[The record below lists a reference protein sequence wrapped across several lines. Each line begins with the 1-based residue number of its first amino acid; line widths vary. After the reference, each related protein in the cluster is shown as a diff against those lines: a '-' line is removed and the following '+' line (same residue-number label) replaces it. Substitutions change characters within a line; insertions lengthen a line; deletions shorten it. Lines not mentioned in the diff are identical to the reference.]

1 VAIAPPAD
9 DVPPAE
15 AGPATPPGEPAGAA
29 PFAGV
34 VTAGLSG
41 TFIIP
46 EEQSAAM
53 VSAAG
58 ATICADSLVAEQ
70 DLADQLTRG
79 SPLWILGVPVQKKG
93 AAPEF
98 GGEAVQRTIEKAR
111 VGIAGKDF
119 LPDPAWEDPACKGR
133 RWLFGTV
140 ELAYPVLR
148 VTVEGATYTVDT
160 AAPVPRIVRR
170 VKTAA
175 LPAIPEG
182 AGVWVK
188 GMRRGTAIAAEE
200 LTVLAPELAGDEAY
214 RALFAN

>member
-1 VAIAPPAD
+1 
-9 DVPPAE
+9 
-15 AGPATPPGEPAGAA
+15 
-29 PFAGV
+29 
-34 VTAGLSG
+34 
-41 TFIIP
+41 
-46 EEQSAAM
+46 M

-58 ATICADSLVAEQ
+58 ATICADSLIAEQ
-70 DLADQLTRG
+70 DLADQLARG

-98 GGEAVQRTIEKAR
+98 GGEAVERTIEKAR

-148 VTVEGATYTVDT
+148 VTVEGATYTVDA
-160 AAPVPRIVRR
+160 AAPSPRIIRR

-175 LPAIPEG
+175 LPAIP
-182 AGVWVK
+182 
-188 GMRRGTAIAAEE
+188 
-200 LTVLAPELAGDEAY
+200 
-214 RALFAN
+214 